1 MTAYYRVMA
10 GKKSM
15 HATACFEGGFIGTD
29 FGITE
34 NVSAALDEGREAFI
48 KKYGPIFR
56 TSNPDKSKVATSLA
70 CSAIYTVSRGI
81 EIGDVILTPDGNH
94 GYRVGDVT
102 SGYWHSPGGPLPHR
116 RSVHW
121 RQKPVPIEAVSSAL
135 QASAGSQQTCISLS
149 PHGTEMAQL
158 IGIEGSPDPVDPDG
172 VRIDDPVVFEME
184 KHLEAFLVANWD
196 KTLLGKAYD
205 IYQDDGDAVGQQ
217 YLTSVGTIDI
227 LAQSKDKTK
236 LLVVEL
242 KRGRA
247 SDVVVGQTL
256 RYMGYVQTEL
266 ADGGQTVEGAIIALE
281 DDKKLRM
288 ALVPVPA
295 VTFYRY
301 EVTFTLTSGSP
312 AASAAGQA
320 GGA

>member
-15 HATACFEGGFIGTD
+15 HAKACFEGGFIGTD

-34 NVSAALDEGREAFI
+34 NVSADLDGGREAFI
-48 KKYGPIFR
+48 KKYGPIYL
-56 TSNPDKSKVATSLA
+56 TSHPDKSKVATSLA

-81 EIGDVILTPDGNH
+81 EIGDILTPDGNH
-94 GYRVGDVT
+94 GYRVGEVT
-102 SGYWHSPGGPLPHR
+102 SGYSHAPGGPLPHR

-121 RQKPVPIEAVSSAL
+121 RQEPVPLEAVSSAL

-149 PHGTEMAQL
+149 PHGNEIAQL

-172 VRIDDPVVFEME
+172 VRIDDPVVFAME

-196 KTLLGKAYD
+196 KTLLGKSYD

-217 YLTSVGTIDI
+217 YMTSVGTIDI

-301 EVTFTLTSGSP
+301 EVTFTLTSGTP
-312 AASAAGQA
+312 AASAAGQS

>member
-15 HATACFEGGFIGTD
+15 HAKACFEGGFIGTD

-34 NVSAALDEGREAFI
+34 NVFADLDGGREAFI
-48 KKYGPIFR
+48 KKYGPIFQ
-56 TSNPDKSKVATSLA
+56 TSHPDKSKVATSLA

-81 EIGDVILTPDGNH
+81 EIGDVILSPDGNH

-102 SGYWHSPGGPLPHR
+102 SGYWHAPGGPLPHR

-121 RQKPVPIEAVSSAL
+121 RQEPVPIEAVSSAL
-135 QASAGSQQTCISLS
+135 QASAGSQQTCISLA
-149 PHGTEMAQL
+149 PHAVEIAQL

-172 VRIDDPVVFEME
+172 VRIDDPVVFAME

-196 KTLLGKAYD
+196 KTVLGKSYD

-217 YLTSVGTIDI
+217 YVTSVGTIDI
-227 LAQSKDKTK
+227 LAQSKDKKK

-266 ADGGQTVEGAIIALE
+266 ADAGQSVEGAIIALE

-301 EVTFTLTSGSP
+301 EVTFTLTSGAP
-312 AASAAGQA
+312 AATAAGQS